1 MTTSPTVS
9 VIIPLYN
16 QQRYIGEALQ
26 SVLQQTFP
34 DWECIIINDG
44 STDDSRARALACMQ
58 HDSRIRLIDQ
68 PNRGLSAA
76 RNRGLAE
83 ARGRYIQFLDADDCI
98 GREKLQLQIEALARA
113 STPALSYT
121 DYYSTKDDV
130 HSPHTFY
137 LSPRFLTGNPLSEL
151 ILRWET
157 QLSIP
162 IHCFLF
168 GAVFFT
174 GHRIRFDEQ
183 LPNHEDWD
191 CWMNIFRLNPAICYI
206 DQKLA
211 VYRIHSAS
219 MARNRRQMAE
229 GFRTALVRH
238 RRKYPLSGAAWW
250 LITLKLF
257 MVKYGY
263 YLHIMKKELH
273 EKLVLS

>member
-16 QQRYIGEALQ
+16 QQRYIGDALQ
-26 SVLQQTFP
+26 SVVQQTFP

-44 STDDSRARALACMQ
+44 STDGSRDAALACMQ
-58 HDSRIRLIDQ
+58 RDSRIRLIDQ

-98 GREKLQLQIEALARA
+98 DKEKLRLQIQALAPA
-113 STPALSYT
+113 AMPALSYT
-121 DYYSTKDDV
+121 DYYSTTDDL
-130 HSPHTFY
+130 HSPHSFY
-137 LSPRFLTGNPLSEL
+137 LSPRFLTGSPLSEL
-151 ILRWET
+151 IVRWET

-168 GAVFFT
+168 DSVFFT
-174 GHRIRFDEQ
+174 GHRIRFDEH

-191 CWMNIFRLNPAICYI
+191 CWMNIFSLKPAICYI

-211 VYRIHSAS
+211 VYRIHSSS
-219 MARNRRQMAE
+219 MARNRRQMAD
-229 GFRTALVRH
+229 GFRMVLIRQ
-238 RRKYPLSGAAWW
+238 RRKHMPSGAAWW
-250 LITLKLF
+250 LITLKMV

-263 YLHIMKKELH
+263 HLHMAKNALLKKFGA
-273 EKLVLS
+273 S

>member
-34 DWECIIINDG
+34 DWECLVINDG
-44 STDDSRARALACMQ
+44 STDGSRDTALSCMQ
-58 HDSRIRLIDQ
+58 QDSRIRLIDQ
-68 PNRGLSAA
+68 PNQGLSAA

-98 GREKLQLQIEALARA
+98 DRQKLRLQIEALSLVR
-113 STPALSYT
+113 SPALSYT
-121 DYYSTKDDV
+121 DYYSTTDDL

-137 LSPRFLTGNPLSEL
+137 LSPRFLTGSPLCEL

-168 GAVFFT
+168 DSTFFT
-174 GHRIRFDEQ
+174 DHRIRFDEQ
-183 LPNHEDWD
+183 LPNHEDWH
-191 CWMNIFRLNPAICYI
+191 CWMNIFSLKPEICYI

-211 VYRIHSAS
+211 VYRIHGSS
-219 MARNRRQMAE
+219 MARNRLQMAD
-229 GFRTALVRH
+229 GFRMALIRQ
-238 RRKYPLSGAAWW
+238 RRKYLVASAAWW
-250 LITLKLF
+250 LITLKMF

-263 YLHIMKKELH
+263 HLHMAKK
-273 EKLVLS
+273 VLYKKIGVS